1 MENSFLKSNF
11 ILQVLISVV
20 GWFAILLQFYLIIE
34 NRVASIGETLVRF
47 FSFFTILTNIL
58 VAVCF
63 TILWLKPKNKWE
75 LFFLNNK
82 TQTAITLYIVIVGL
96 VYNLIL
102 RFLWSPTGFQKVAD
116 EILHSVIPL
125 LVLLFWF
132 TFSIKKKLSYQDI
145 FLWLIYPFLYLVYTL
160 LRGHFFNFY
169 PYPFVNVNQL
179 GYKTVVINSFY
190 MVLAF
195 LIIGIILIGITKI
208 VSKGKMII

>member
-1 MENSFLKSNF
+1 MDTNFQKSNNV
-11 ILQVLISVV
+11 LPALISVI
-20 GWFAILLQFYLIIE
+20 GWFAVFLQFYLIIE
-34 NRVASIGETLVRF
+34 NRVASVGETVIRF

-58 VAVCF
+58 VAICF
-63 TILWLKPKNKWE
+63 TTLWLKPKNKWE

-102 RFLWSPTGFQKVAD
+102 RFLWAPAGLQKIAD

-132 TFSIKKKLSYQDI
+132 LFTYKKNLVFRDI
-145 FLWLIYPFLYLVYTL
+145 LPWLLYPFLYLVYIL
-160 LRGHFFNFY
+160 IRGHFYNFY
-169 PYPFVNVNQL
+169 PYPFIDVNQL
-179 GYKTVVINSFY
+179 GYKTVLMNSFF

-195 LIIGIILIGITKI
+195 LIIGILLIGISKI
-208 VSKGKMII
+208 VSKSNG